1 MNEIINEFQKRVAEL
16 YDRVSGGTYG
26 RYYYFT
32 WNMSDEIS
40 EIKIAPSSN
49 IYCEGKKMYGASR
62 RIRTSKKQF
71 VDEMTSYFIMDM
83 REVFGSRMELKKK
96 NL

>member
-1 MNEIINEFQKRVAEL
+1 MDEIINEFQKRVAEL
-16 YDRVSGGTYG
+16 YDKVSGGTYG

-40 EIKIAPSSN
+40 EIIIASSPD
-49 IYCEGKKMYGASR
+49 IYCEGKKMYGASC
-62 RIRTSKKQF
+62 RIQTSKKQY

-83 REVFGSRMELKKK
+83 RGWI
-96 NL
+96 